1 MRLDDEVEPEEEEQE
16 EVFHPKKSSKSAN
29 FINIE
34 FDTGDV
40 SFSMYNFGLT
50 FTNSQHCHFAIV
62 AVSCGT
68 QAKAATICT
77 RKENRIEESF
87 ESRRR

>member
-1 MRLDDEVEPEEEEQE
+1 MCIDDEVEPEEEEQE
-16 EVFHPKKSSKSAN
+16 EVFQPKKSSKSAN

-40 SFSMYNFGLT
+40 SFPWTTLDSLSHNNVIFP
-50 FTNSQHCHFAIV
+50 IV

-68 QAKAATICT
+68 QAKAATKCT
-77 RKENRIEESF
+77 GKESRIEERF
-87 ESRRR
+87 EGRRR